1 MCVRERQTVCLC
13 KCKGESVCERVCL
26 YVRETDCKKCAIL
39 QSLNFD
45 KNVKQEI
52 EKKINSNFWLIF
64 FSGKKLFVNVHP
76 KNTIPLRGFIFIN

>member
-1 MCVRERQTVCLC
+1 M
-13 KCKGESVCERVCL
+13 CERVCL

-64 FSGKKLFVNVHP
+64 FRGKSCMLMYIQRTRSLCVVLFLLISLKNV
-76 KNTIPLRGFIFIN
+76 LFILILGTSVL